1 MGLIYDLANPEEL
14 VGFVRGVEQEL
25 ATNRL
30 ILNQFLPNKPLK
42 GITWTAMIDSL
53 EDEDSAEL
61 RAWDA
66 ESPIGGRQG
75 IRRIAGT
82 VVPSSKKYRLGEE
95 ETLRLE
101 ELTSGDSDPVIDAI
115 FNDARK
121 GARAVSMRFER
132 LRAEALWRGSLNI
145 NENGVVQTIPFG
157 RSGSHTDVLPSTVWS
172 NHASATPLTDEIG
185 FLTTY
190 KASNNDLEPA
200 VALASDTIINHL
212 LLNAQY
218 RDFAAIGGNTPA
230 FLNLGQLNTIR
241 AAYNLPPIV
250 AYNVKAR
257 VKGVQTR
264 LIPEDRFIYLPP
276 SGEGLGVTFTGT
288 TAEAIKLAAAKQ
300 IQQDQMPG
308 MVAVVN
314 ETDDPVAT
322 WTKTVAIGF
331 PVLMNPDLT
340 FVADVL

>member
-1 MGLIYDLANPEEL
+1 MGLILDLADPEEL
-14 VGFVRGVEQEL
+14 IGFVRGVEQEL
-25 ATNRL
+25 TANRL
-30 ILNQFLPNKPLK
+30 ILSQFLPNRPLR
-42 GITWTAMIDSL
+42 GITWSAMMDTL
-53 EDEDSAEL
+53 DDEDSAEL

-75 IRRIAGT
+75 IRKIFGEVA
-82 VVPSSKKYRLGEE
+82 PSSKKYRLGEE

-101 ELTSGDSDPVIDAI
+101 ELRTSDSGPVIDAI

-132 LRAEALWRGSLNI
+132 LRAEAIWRGALSI
-145 NENGVVQTIPFG
+145 NENGVVQTVPFG
-157 RSGSHTDVLPSTVWS
+157 RDASHTDVLPSTVWS

-190 KASNNDLEPA
+190 KATNNDAIPA
-200 VALASDTIINHL
+200 VALASETIVNHL
-212 LLNAQY
+212 LLNAQH

-230 FLNLGQLNTIR
+230 FLNLSQLNRIR
-241 AAYNLPPIV
+241 AAYELPPIV
-250 AYNVKAR
+250 QYNVKAR
-257 VKGVQTR
+257 VAGTQTR
-264 LIPEDRFIYLPP
+264 LIPADRFIYLPASDEP
-276 SGEGLGVTFTGT
+276 LGATFTGT
-288 TAEAIKLAAAKQ
+288 TAESIKLAAARA

-322 WTKTVAIGF
+322 WTKVVAVGM
-331 PVLMNPDLT
+331 PVLMNPNLT